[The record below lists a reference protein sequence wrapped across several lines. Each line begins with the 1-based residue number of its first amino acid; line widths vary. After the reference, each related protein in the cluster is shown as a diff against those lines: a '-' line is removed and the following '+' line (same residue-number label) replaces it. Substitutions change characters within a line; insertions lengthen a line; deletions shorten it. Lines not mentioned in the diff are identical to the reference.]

1 MIRNLLLKSKNI
13 PKRNL
18 ALNNFTLVK
27 SSKFHLSHKLNDN
40 PLSQEPGPQ
49 IGPTGVTDI
58 ESAKSNNN
66 KENNSNKKDKPT
78 FVETL
83 AGNPG

>member
-18 ALNNFTLVK
+18 TLNNFTLVK
-27 SSKFHLSHKLNDN
+27 NSKFHLSHRLNDN
-40 PLSQEPGPQ
+40 PFSQEPGPQ